1 MRVVAAD
8 GTVLDGE
15 LARPAD
21 ARAGMVVCHPHPHY
35 GGSMHTPVVEALFRD
50 LPEHGIAV
58 LRFDF
63 RGVGASGGEYDGG
76 DAERLDA
83 AAAVDRLAEE
93 VDGPIVLA
101 GWSFGADVAL
111 STAPER
117 IAGWFA
123 VAPPLRFARTPPR
136 ADPRPTLLVV
146 GGRDTVAVPGEV
158 RASCATWAATTVE
171 ELPTADHLFLA
182 ERAELVELAQRAIRS
197 ECV

>member
-1 MRVVAAD
+1 MRFSATD

-21 ARAGMVVCHPHPHY
+21 PTAGLVVCHPHPHH
-35 GGSMHTPVVEALFRD
+35 GGSMHTPVVEALFHG
-50 LPEHGIAV
+50 LPAHGIAV

-63 RGVGASGGEYDGG
+63 RGVGASGGTHDGG

-83 AAAVDRLAEE
+83 TAAVARLAEE

-123 VAPPLRFARTPPR
+123 VAPPLTFAHSPQS
-136 ADPRPTLLVV
+136 ADPRPKLLVV
-146 GGRDTVAVPGEV
+146 GGRDPVATPHDVHRKTVD
-158 RASCATWAATTVE
+158 WAATTVD
-171 ELPTADHLFLA
+171 ELPTADHMFLA
-182 ERAELVELAQRAIRS
+182 EGGRLVDLAQTAIRS
-197 ECV
+197 GWV

>member
-1 MRVVAAD
+1 MRFTATD

-15 LARPAD
+15 LAVPAG

-35 GGSMHTPVVEALFRD
+35 GGSMHTPVVEALFEG
-50 LPEHGIAV
+50 LPAHGVAV

-63 RGVGASGGEYDGG
+63 RGVGASGGTHDGG

-83 AAAVDRLAEE
+83 AAAVSRLAAE

-111 STAPER
+111 STGPAR

-123 VAPPLRFARTPPR
+123 VAPPLRFAVSPQS
-136 ADPRPTLLVV
+136 ADPRPALLVA
-146 GGRDTVAVPGEV
+146 GGRDPVAPPDHV
-158 RASCATWAATTVE
+158 RAATADWAATSVV

-182 ERAELVELAQRAIRS
+182 ERAQLVELAQTAIRS
-197 ECV
+197 GCE